1 MPIGGMKN
9 MPTAAQKAARD
20 KWDRQ
25 NMKNVACKVTKEKA
39 DRFKLA
45 CEKLGTTRNAVL
57 SRAID
62 ETIKQAEDPE

>member
-1 MPIGGMKN
+1 MKI
-9 MPTAAQKAARD
+9 MPTAAQKVARD

-39 DRFKLA
+39 ARFKLA
-45 CEKLGTTRNAVL
+45 CEKLCTTRNAVL

-62 ETIKQAEDPE
+62 ETIKRAEDPE